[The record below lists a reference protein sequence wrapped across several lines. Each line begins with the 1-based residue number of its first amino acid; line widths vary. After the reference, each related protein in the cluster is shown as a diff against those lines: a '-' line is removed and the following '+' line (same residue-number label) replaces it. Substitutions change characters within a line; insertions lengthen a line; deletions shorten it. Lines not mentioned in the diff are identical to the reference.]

1 MYLQF
6 FGFTN
11 TPFSDS
17 PDVRLFWEEHA
28 SRVVFSQLFQELLG
42 GCRLQVVS
50 AEPGLGKSMLC
61 RRLLNLLRAHK
72 SRFEVSF
79 APFPMLRLGYQ
90 PEKAPASAIDRHKV
104 LLVDEAQSLSTDSLL
119 MLAVALHQDKRL
131 QAILFGHPE
140 LLSNLQSPDLYQ
152 LQELDTRFHT
162 LAPLSEAET
171 ASYIKARLHMA
182 GADSGLFDEALTP
195 EIHRCTTGI
204 PRLINILMRK
214 ALIHACEEQSPRL
227 TLRHIRMAG
236 STTAA
241 VAAIT
246 NQ

>member
-1 MYLQF
+1 
-6 FGFTN
+6 
-11 TPFSDS
+11 
-17 PDVRLFWEEHA
+17 
-28 SRVVFSQLFQELLG
+28 
-42 GCRLQVVS
+42 
-50 AEPGLGKSMLC
+50 
-61 RRLLNLLRAHK
+61 
-72 SRFEVSF
+72 
-79 APFPMLRLGYQ
+79 
-90 PEKAPASAIDRHKV
+90 
-104 LLVDEAQSLSTDSLL
+104 STDSLL

-140 LLSNLQSPDLYQ
+140 LLSNLQSPDLYLYQ

-171 ASYIKARLHMA
+171 ASSIKARLHMA